1 MEPEKRKRKL
11 QKRSIATKEKIL
23 DTAYHLFCTKGYF
36 DTSTNEIAKA
46 AEISIGGLYA
56 HYPDKNMIFMEILD
70 RYNQSFVEVLDKLS
84 GEMPLYQSD
93 PKAWFRR
100 LLGDLIV
107 LHKNSKDLNKELAI
121 LSFSK
126 PEVTKVR
133 KAQHE
138 KTRQIMAHFLSN
150 EKIELKVE
158 DLEASSIILM
168 GLLDVIVEQIVF
180 GDYTI
185 SDDRI
190 LHAGIDAML
199 RLLAG

>member
-11 QKRSIATKEKIL
+11 QKRSIETKEKII

-56 HYPDKNMIFMEILD
+56 HYPDKDTIFMEILD
-70 RYNQSFVEVLDKLS
+70 RYNQSFVSVLDKLS

-93 PKAWFRR
+93 PKAWLRR
-100 LLGDLIV
+100 LVEDLVV
-107 LHKNSKDLNKELAI
+107 LHQNSKELNKEIEI

-126 PEVTKVR
+126 PEVAKVR

-150 EKIELKVE
+150 KKIEPKVE

-168 GLLDVIVEQIVF
+168 GLLDVVVEQIAF
-180 GDYTI
+180 GEHI
-185 SDDRI
+185 VSDDRVFQ
-190 LHAGIDAML
+190 AGVDAMF
-199 RLLAG
+199 RLLEG